1 MRVVFDTN
9 IFISAFM
16 FPGRQAE
23 RAIDRIV
30 DGRDH
35 LLISRPIIDETLT
48 VLARKFRR
56 DAEQLAHDAILLASI
71 GEIIATKRRLQLLK
85 DDPDNRILECAIAG
99 RAELIVTGDRELL
112 NLREF
117 NGVRVVSL
125 KSYLEME

>member
-1 MRVVFDTN
+1 
-9 IFISAFM
+9 M

-117 NGVRVVSL
+117 NEVRVVSL